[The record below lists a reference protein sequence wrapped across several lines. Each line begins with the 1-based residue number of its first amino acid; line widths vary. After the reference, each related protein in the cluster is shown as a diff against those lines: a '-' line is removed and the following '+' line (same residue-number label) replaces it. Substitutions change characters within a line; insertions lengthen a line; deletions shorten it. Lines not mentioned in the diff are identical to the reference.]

1 MEFHIDLINNILP
14 NTIVAQSELIGDTI
28 FVNSNPASVETTI
41 IKKINSEIVK
51 STDVKEYRLLN
62 KNFLIHSQDI
72 DDICKKI
79 STSIDESFIDYIDS
93 ISIEENVKYFKK
105 GLYKLISKEDPEI
118 IFKNISKKCD
128 WIVTSFKI
136 LSKLSKIDG
145 FSYINSDLDSNIEL
159 SGKIGNLNIFVKSDI
174 KENYIYEGVCKE
186 TTSVFLKEITMSSNL
201 NIYDIEISF
210 AFNSNGIRKII
221 LE

>member
-1 MEFHIDLINNILP
+1 
-14 NTIVAQSELIGDTI
+14 
-28 FVNSNPASVETTI
+28 
-41 IKKINSEIVK
+41 
-51 STDVKEYRLLN
+51 
-62 KNFLIHSQDI
+62 
-72 DDICKKI
+72 
-79 STSIDESFIDYIDS
+79 
-93 ISIEENVKYFKK
+93 
-105 GLYKLISKEDPEI
+105 
-118 IFKNISKKCD
+118 
-128 WIVTSFKI
+128 
-136 LSKLSKIDG
+136 LSKIDG